1 MQERERE
8 RRELNYLFDI
18 YMEGEDVDDDDELE
32 LVNKLFQLD
41 KDVAWEWI
49 GLMVKGDFKTLS
61 YCWW

>member
-41 KDVAWEWI
+41 KDVA
-49 GLMVKGDFKTLS
+49 
-61 YCWW
+61 